1 MSGART
7 RQDRDAR
14 TIAASAII
22 YQNGETWEDYINR
35 IMQATGE
42 SWDEYIE
49 RCEEEGYD
57 IDMTGVDDPDPFT
70 EQLMTYPV
78 THENWIE
85 FFERYFYWIYEN
97 FNDCLRYSGSQ
108 QRTFDEILEQLNFAN
123 GGFDESFANRT
134 QDSLDAN
141 VDIYNTFLRNLA
153 TCVEQQAF
161 LSGRNKDVLI
171 NMCRAIYNIIADFRV
186 TGETNE
192 ENGVENPY
200 QHFYS
205 FYSCMIIF
213 LELSMDHH
221 VFYRYMT
228 GNHTGRNRRV
238 SRNHPTYYIGIWIR
252 KSSIWGIG
260 QPQFDHNG
268 IRFLLTNYARELIIY
283 ARRNERHLLLF
294 QLNMRHYEP
303 LVGGKSMKN
312 IKSLLPYFPNKS
324 KGKSSPILPA
334 TSLVVKN
341 KDILRKIGK
350 FFITKLKEYFKQNT
364 VLVTIKFTNKTIK
377 QYILLAPTQK
387 INYKVKTINT
397 SGSSG
402 SSKSTKSTKSS
413 SSNKKSSSSR
423 SSRSSN
429 KII

>member
-22 YQNGETWEDYINR
+22 YENGETWEDYINR

-42 SWDEYIE
+42 TWDEYIE

-57 IDMTGVDDPDPFT
+57 IDMRGVDDPDPFT
-70 EQLMTYPV
+70 EQLMLYPV

-85 FFERYFYWIYEN
+85 FFETYFYWIYEN

-108 QRTFDEILEQLNFAN
+108 QRTFDEILQQLTFDD
-123 GGFDESFANRT
+123 GGFDESFLNRNTT
-134 QDSLDAN
+134 QEELDAN
-141 VDIYNTFLRNLA
+141 VDIYNTFLHNLA

-171 NMCRAIYNIIADFRV
+171 NICRAIFNIIADFRV

-192 ENGVENPY
+192 QNNVENPY

-213 LELSMDHH
+213 LELAMDHH

-252 KSSIWGIG
+252 KSSVWGIG

-294 QLNMRHYEP
+294 QLNMRRYEP
-303 LVGGKSMKN
+303 LVGGKSIKN

-324 KGKSSPILPA
+324 KGKSSHI
-334 TSLVVKN
+334 TSFTNKSKSKSSHITSFTTLVIKN

-350 FFITKLKEYFKQNT
+350 LFMSKLIEYFKQNT

-387 INYKVKTINT
+387 INYKVKIIDN
-397 SGSSG
+397 SRL
-402 SSKSTKSTKSS
+402 SK
-413 SSNKKSSSSR
+413 SNKK
-423 SSRSSN
+423 
-429 KII
+429 K